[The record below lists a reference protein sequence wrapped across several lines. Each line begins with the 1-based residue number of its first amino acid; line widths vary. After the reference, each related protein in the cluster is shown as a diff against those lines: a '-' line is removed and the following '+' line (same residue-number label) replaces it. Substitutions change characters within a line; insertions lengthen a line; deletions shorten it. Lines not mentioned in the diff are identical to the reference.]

1 MANSNLKG
9 PINKLIPE
17 SDDRLRKVCLD
28 CGYIAYENPKIIT
41 GAVCTWKNKF
51 LMCKRAI
58 EPRKG
63 YWTIPAGYLEV
74 NETTAEGAK
83 REVWEEAC
91 ASTNII
97 SLIGIYEIPRIS
109 QIYIVYKAEMTNS
122 NHRPGLESETVM
134 LCEYEEIPWDDLA
147 FSSVRWS
154 LEHFQSTNGPVFE
167 IHPH

>member
-9 PINKLIPE
+9 PIHKLIPE

-28 CGYIAYENPKIIT
+28 CGYIAYDNPKIIA
-41 GAVCTWKNKF
+41 GAVCTWENKF

-97 SLIGIYEIPRIS
+97 GLIGIYEIPRIS
-109 QIYIVYKAEMTNS
+109 QIYIIYKAEMTNS
-122 NHRPGLESETVM
+122 NHRPGPESEKVM
-134 LCEYEEIPWDDLA
+134 LCKYEEIPWDDLA
-147 FSSVRWS
+147 FSSVRWG
-154 LEHFQSTNGPVFE
+154 LEHFQSKNGPIFE